1 MLITQVIMEDLMP
14 EDWVQTSLRMP
25 KELLK
30 TLKQIAL
37 DTDRSLQDVVVE
49 ALQDYARKK
58 AK

>member
-1 MLITQVIMEDLMP
+1 MEETMP

-25 KELLK
+25 KDLLK

-37 DTDRSLQDVVVE
+37 DTDRSLQDVIVE
-49 ALQDYARKK
+49 ALQDYSKKK

>member
-1 MLITQVIMEDLMP
+1 
-14 EDWVQTSLRMP
+14 MP

-49 ALQDYARKK
+49 ALQDYSKK
-58 AK
+58 KTK